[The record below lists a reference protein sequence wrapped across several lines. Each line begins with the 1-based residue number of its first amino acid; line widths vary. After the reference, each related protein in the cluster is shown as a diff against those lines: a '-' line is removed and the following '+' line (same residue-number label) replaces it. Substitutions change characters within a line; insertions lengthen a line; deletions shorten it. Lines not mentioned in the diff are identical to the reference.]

1 MESQPVPATDGAAPE
16 SDAVIAEASPPTP
29 EPRAR
34 VRRVGRSLSYAL
46 ELLIVRHGPAGDRD
60 EWAKTGKDDDERPL
74 TPRGTREMRRAARG
88 LRQLVGSVDA
98 IGTSPLVRARETAEI
113 LGRAFAIEP
122 DEARAIGDGDRRGML
137 RWVRSTAAAVAKK
150 RRGERLTIAIVGHE
164 PDLSA
169 AICWLLTGRPIE
181 EPVEPWTELK
191 KGGACLLS
199 FAGHLKP
206 RRATL
211 RWLLTRSQ
219 LERIA
224 R

>member
-1 MESQPVPATDGAAPE
+1 MESQPVPTTDGAAP
-16 SDAVIAEASPPTP
+16 VPEAPTTP
-29 EPRAR
+29 ESRPR
-34 VRRVGRSLSYAL
+34 VRRTERTPSYAL
-46 ELLIVRHGPAGDRD
+46 DLLIVRHGPAGDRD

-74 TPRGTREMRRAARG
+74 TAGGIRQMRRAARG
-88 LRQLVGSVDA
+88 LVRLVGSDDA

-113 LGRAFAIEP
+113 LGRAFEVSP
-122 DEARAIGDGDRRGML
+122 DEAPAIGDGDRHGIL
-137 RWVRSTAAAVAKK
+137 RWVRNTATVIARK
-150 RRGERLTIAIVGHE
+150 RRRERVRVVIVGHE

-169 AICWLLTGRPIE
+169 AICWLLTGRPT
-181 EPVEPWTELK
+181 EPWTEMK

-199 FAGHLKP
+199 FTGRPKP
-206 RRATL
+206 RQANL